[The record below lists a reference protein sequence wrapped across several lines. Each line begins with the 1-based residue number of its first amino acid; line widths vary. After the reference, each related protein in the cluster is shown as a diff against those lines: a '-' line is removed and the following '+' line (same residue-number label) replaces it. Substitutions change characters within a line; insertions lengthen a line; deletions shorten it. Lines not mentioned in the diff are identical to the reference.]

1 MKGSPVVK
9 SNESPISATND
20 PASLGAVLEAILF
33 VAGSAVP
40 FSALAEATGAS
51 SEQIVT
57 ALAHVRDSVAQRG
70 IRLQVVRDSA
80 QLVSAPEYAYW
91 IERFLGLDLSGK
103 LSTAALETLAII
115 AYRQPITRPEIEAI
129 RGVNSAGT
137 LRTLLQRELV
147 EEVGRLETVGYPY
160 QYGTTTN
167 FLQYFGLTSLDE
179 LPQLT
184 PEEMAKILN
193 VALPE

>member
-1 MKGSPVVK
+1 MKDAPVIK
-9 SNESPISATND
+9 SDESPMLAAND
-20 PASLGAVLEAILF
+20 PNSLGGVLEAILF

-40 FSALAEATGAS
+40 YTALAEATGATVD
-51 SEQIVT
+51 QVVA
-57 ALAHVRDSVAQRG
+57 ALIPLRDSVAQRG
-70 IRLQVVRDSA
+70 IRLQVVRDTA

-103 LSTAALETLAII
+103 LSTAALETLAIV
-115 AYRQPITRPEIEAI
+115 AYRQPITRPEIESI

-160 QYGTTTN
+160 QYGTTTA
-167 FLQYFGLTSLDE
+167 FLQYFGLSTLEE
-179 LPQLT
+179 LPKLT

-193 VALPE
+193 IEV

>member
-1 MKGSPVVK
+1 VIK
-9 SNESPISATND
+9 SDDSPILASND
-20 PASLGAVLEAILF
+20 PASLGSVLEAILF

-40 FSALAEATGAS
+40 YAALSEATGAS
-51 SEQIVT
+51 ISQLT
-57 ALAHVRDSVAQRG
+57 AALAQLRDSVAQRG
-70 IRLQVVRDSA
+70 IRLQLVRDTA
-80 QLVSAPEYAYW
+80 QLVSAPEHAYW

-160 QYGTTTN
+160 QYGTTTT
-167 FLQYFGLTSLDE
+167 FLQYFGLTSLEE
-179 LPQLT
+179 LPKLT

-193 VALPE
+193 VEV

>member
-1 MKGSPVVK
+1 MIK
-9 SNESPISATND
+9 SDESPTLATHD
-20 PASLGAVLEAILF
+20 PAILGGVLEAILF

-40 FSALAEATGAS
+40 FTALVEATGATP
-51 SEQIVT
+51 EEVVA
-57 ALAHVRDSVAQRG
+57 ALPPLRESVAQRG
-70 IRLQVVRDSA
+70 IRLQVVRDTA
-80 QLVSAPEYAYW
+80 QLVSAPEHAYW

-160 QYGTTTN
+160 QYGTTTA
-167 FLQYFGLTSLDE
+167 FLQYFGLTTLEE
-179 LPQLT
+179 LPKLS

-193 VALPE
+193 VAGALE